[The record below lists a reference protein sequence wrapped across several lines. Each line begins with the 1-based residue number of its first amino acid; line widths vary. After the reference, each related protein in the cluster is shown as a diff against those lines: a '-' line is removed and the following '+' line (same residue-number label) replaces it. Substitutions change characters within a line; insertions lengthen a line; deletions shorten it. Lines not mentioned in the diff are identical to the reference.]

1 MDRGAW
7 RATVH
12 GVAKNNQTTVLQ
24 SLDLGLFHQQGRQSL
39 PLAKHQSGKFHRNVC
54 GNHCPFLSFRFPTLL
69 LCLACTLSLEVGDI
83 FKGV

>member
-39 PLAKHQSGKFHRNVC
+39 PLAKHQSRKFHRNVC